1 MEDNTKE
8 MERIRSEFGEMK
20 KNNDKFRTDLNS
32 TLDKFMVDVLE
43 KIKPPFSSK
52 ELLTAFWVIIIAVV
66 SIVVF
71 INTIQSKSEK
81 NEYRLDLYDKDKEL
95 QGIRYELTQEK
106 LNKILTQQAEYKAM
120 QNNLNK
126 QQSKIGN

>member
-1 MEDNTKE
+1 MEDSTKE

-20 KNNDKFRTDLNS
+20 KNNDKFKSDLNS

-106 LNKILTQQAEYKAM
+106 LNKILNQQIEYKAR
-120 QNNLNK
+120 QDNLYK
-126 QQSKIGN
+126 EQSKIGN

>member
-20 KNNDKFRTDLNS
+20 RNNDKFRTDLNS

-52 ELLTAFWVIIIAVV
+52 ELLTAFWVIIIAVI

-71 INTIQSKSEK
+71 INTIKSKSEK

-106 LNKILTQQAEYKAM
+106 LNKILTQQAEDKARQDANYKE
-120 QNNLNK
+120 K
-126 QQSKIGN
+126 SKNVN

>member
-106 LNKILTQQAEYKAM
+106 LNKILNQQIEYKAR
-120 QNNLNK
+120 QDNLYK
-126 QQSKIGN
+126 EQSKIGN

>member
-20 KNNDKFRTDLNS
+20 RNNDKFKSDLNS

-52 ELLTAFWVIIIAVV
+52 ELLTAFWVIIIAVI

-71 INTIQSKSEK
+71 INTIQSKAEK

-106 LNKILTQQAEYKAM
+106 LNKILTRQAEDKAR
-120 QNNLNK
+120 QDSK
-126 QQSKIGN
+126 DKEQSKIGN

>member
-20 KNNDKFRTDLNS
+20 RNNDKFRTDLNS

-106 LNKILTQQAEYKAM
+106 LNKILTLQAEYKVR
-120 QNNLNK
+120 QDNLYK
-126 QQSKIGN
+126 EQSKIGN

>member
-20 KNNDKFRTDLNS
+20 RNNDKFRTDLNS

-106 LNKILTQQAEYKAM
+106 LNKILTRQAEDKARQDSKYKE
-120 QNNLNK
+120 
-126 QQSKIGN
+126 QSKIVN

>member
-71 INTIQSKSEK
+71 INTIQSKAEK

>member
-20 KNNDKFRTDLNS
+20 RNNDKFKSDLNS

-52 ELLTAFWVIIIAVV
+52 ELLTAFWVIIIAVI

-71 INTIQSKSEK
+71 INTIQSKAEK

-106 LNKILTQQAEYKAM
+106 LNKILTRQAEDKAR
-120 QNNLNK
+120 QDSK
-126 QQSKIGN
+126 DEEQSKIGN

>member
-20 KNNDKFRTDLNS
+20 RNNDKFRTDLNS

-71 INTIQSKSEK
+71 INTIQSKAEK